1 MWPFFERI
9 SSPSPTSM
17 RGIGSAGG
25 WCIAREETAPR
36 EGWRGR
42 WVRLQA
48 SGVSTKNS
56 ASLTGFTSGFLV
68 SCRSVSSRSSVPRA
82 RHTRCEH
89 SRDRYALACARQE
102 IRAIRATK
110 NTIL

>member
-1 MWPFFERI
+1 MNSCTMWPFFERI

-56 ASLTGFTSGFLV
+56 ASTSASLTGFTSGQL
-68 SCRSVSSRSSVPRA
+68 SVSFVAFVGPPRSPHQV
-82 RHTRCEH
+82 
-89 SRDRYALACARQE
+89 
-102 IRAIRATK
+102 
-110 NTIL
+110 